1 MYRFGWP
8 VKIRLPQICP
18 LFSKSPVFFL
28 RDELERKS
36 SRIVFD
42 VLLEQKIGGHEATAG
57 WR

>member
-8 VKIRLPQICP
+8 VKIRLPQIRP

-36 SRIVFD
+36 PRIVFN
-42 VLLEQKIGGHEATAG
+42 VLLEQKIGGHEATAS
-57 WR
+57 